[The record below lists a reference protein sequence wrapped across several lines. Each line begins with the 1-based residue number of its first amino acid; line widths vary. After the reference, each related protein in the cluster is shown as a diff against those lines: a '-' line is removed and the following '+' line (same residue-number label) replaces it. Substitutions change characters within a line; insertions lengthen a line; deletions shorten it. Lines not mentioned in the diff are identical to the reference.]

1 MGQSDDLS
9 SMNDDELDHIPTI
22 QRSLRLSLRMVIR
35 WRGDPESRRCGR
47 GPRKRNL
54 FTNNWFQK
62 RFFRSKNREDVQW
75 PTQRCLRSAIAY
87 PTRAMTGS
95 SMGTRTP
102 CLLITRGISATD
114 GPGSRSFQYARP
126 RTLKPSLAG
135 GNDFAF
141 GGAETGP
148 TAVEGVNPGDLVFQV
163 AQYALVHPKPVGGA
177 LYTLD
182 IGGNDLFKAL
192 DELHAGQIS
201 PGVAGTA
208 VAQAET
214 NTVHAVDALFALGA
228 RNLLF
233 YEVPDLGLAPI
244 SAPKDRLG
252 KISPALLRSRLIRRC
267 SPTSFHSSTW
277 ASRFTTCPPMLIS
290 IWSPTILP
298 TSRPNTA
305 SASQM

>member
-1 MGQSDDLS
+1 MSSGEALMGQSDDLS

-163 AQYALVHPKPVGGA
+163 AQYALVHPKPVGGRFTRSTSA
-177 LYTLD
+177 ATTSLRRSTSYTRVRS
-182 IGGNDLFKAL
+182 AP
-192 DELHAGQIS
+192 AWPARPS
-201 PGVAGTA
+201 PRPRPTRS
-208 VAQAET
+208 T
-214 NTVHAVDALFALGA
+214 PSTPCLRSA
-228 RNLLF
+228 RATSCSTRCRIWGW
-233 YEVPDLGLAPI
+233 PPSQRRRTGLA
-244 SAPKDRLG
+244 K
-252 KISPALLRSRLIRRC
+252 SRQRC
-267 SPTSFHSSTW
+267 
-277 ASRFTTCPPMLIS
+277 CEVV
-290 IWSPTILP
+290 
-298 TSRPNTA
+298 
-305 SASQM
+305 